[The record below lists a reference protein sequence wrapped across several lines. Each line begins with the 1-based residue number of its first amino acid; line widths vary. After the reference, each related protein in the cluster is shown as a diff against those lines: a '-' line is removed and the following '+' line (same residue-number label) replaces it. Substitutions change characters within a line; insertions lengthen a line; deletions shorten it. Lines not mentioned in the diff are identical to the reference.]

1 MLSDILYRLRALFRR
16 ESMER
21 ELDEE
26 LRAHIA
32 QQVEKHVKSG
42 LTLEEAKR
50 RARLELGG
58 LDQVKEKCRDARGV
72 NFIET
77 AVQDMR
83 YGLRVLGRSPGVTA
97 VAVVTLA
104 LGIGLM
110 ALVFISNRRGF
121 DEPDGSGR

>member
-1 MLSDILYRLRALFRR
+1 MLSDVLYRLRALFHRK
-16 ESMER
+16 SMEG

-26 LRAHIA
+26 LRAHLEQA
-32 QQVEKHVKSG
+32 VEKHVKSG

-58 LDQVKEKCRDARGV
+58 LDQVKEECRDARGV
-72 NFIET
+72 NLIET

-97 VAVVTLA
+97 VAVVTA
-104 LGIGLM
+104 GPWYRRDH
-110 ALVFISNRRGF
+110 SNLWRA
-121 DEPDGSGR
+121 GRDAAQAF